1 MSEPSLYI
9 LTIREFFCEAYY
21 MCNEH
26 LLVNTN
32 IDVELVTQCANSLRF
47 GDSVNSVQEHVFVI
61 QCFCIIFTLCLV

>member
-9 LTIREFFCEAYY
+9 LKIREFFYEAYY

-32 IDVELVTQCANSLRF
+32 IDVELVTQCAKALDLEILSIVCKSMSLL
-47 GDSVNSVQEHVFVI
+47 SSAFVLSLH
-61 QCFCIIFTLCLV
+61 FV